1 VSLLLIKH
9 IVLGLSIAAPI
20 GPINIEI
27 LRRGLSQGFW
37 PSLFV
42 GAGGMTADCFLM
54 FLMYQGLSHF
64 FSLEGVQL
72 TLIIFGAVVLIHT
85 GLQSLIHQKESV
97 MVNDRDH
104 PSNTGLMNSF
114 FTGASIAAFNP
125 LNILFWLGIYGSVL
139 SDSFNEDNKIK
150 AFFISS
156 AVFIGIGMWN
166 LNLALTVHFGK
177 KSINPNTLKWIS
189 LIASLIILGFG
200 LHLSYQAI
208 IKIKNFL

>member
-1 VSLLLIKH
+1 MSLLIIKH

-37 PSLFV
+37 PSLLV
-42 GAGGMTADCFLM
+42 GAGGMTADCILM
-54 FLMYQGLSHF
+54 FLMYQGLSQLLT
-64 FSLEGVQL
+64 LEGVQL

-104 PSNTGLMNSF
+104 PINTGLMDSF
-114 FTGASIAAFNP
+114 LTGAFIASFNP

-139 SDSFNEDNKIK
+139 SDSFNDDNKIK

-156 AVFIGIGMWN
+156 AVFIGIGLWN

-177 KSINPNTLKWIS
+177 KSLNPSTLKWIS
-189 LIASLIILGFG
+189 FVASLIILGFG

-208 IKIKNFL
+208 IRIKNMM